1 MFENIIEKEICID
14 EKLEEY
20 ISNLIGDV
28 YCGESKEI
36 GDTQIIEIEEQ
47 RKIIAKKGILALY
60 EAYIN
65 DSITD
70 EPNHLTLMFPN
81 GKMNSFDFE
90 RLISYFLLSQFNI
103 THSNVKQAQMAA
115 SGRISKAK
123 GAKLLM
129 ENRIYKRL
137 KYYNQH
143 LEGIIYNLQE
153 HIETLEE
160 TKQPTFDFKSSS
172 ITYKKRIKTPL
183 RGK

>member
-28 YCGESKEI
+28 YCGEAKQI
-36 GDTQIIEIEEQ
+36 GDTQIIEIEQQ
-47 RKIIAKKGILALY
+47 RKIIAKKGVIALY
-60 EAYIN
+60 EAYMN
-65 DSITD
+65 EGVTD
-70 EPNHLTLMFPN
+70 EPNHLATMFPS
-81 GKMNSFDFE
+81 GKMSSFDFE

-103 THSNVKQAQMAA
+103 TYSNVKQAQISA
-115 SGRISKAK
+115 SERMSKAR

-129 ENRIYKRL
+129 ENRIHKRL

-153 HIETLEE
+153 HIEMLEE
-160 TKQPTFDFKSSS
+160 TKQPTFDFKSAS

-183 RGK
+183 GGK